1 MSRLKRL
8 LELDMAITA
17 ALVIALMLS
26 LYAGAYTAVVIE
38 RNETH
43 LTNAGL
49 SDVYLERKGPSI
61 SGMAI
66 LRPMEAIKI
75 GGDENVTAQGIW

>member
-1 MSRLKRL
+1 MQLKKI
-8 LELDMAITA
+8 LELDAVITA
-17 ALVIALMLS
+17 VLVIALILS
-26 LYAGAYTAVVIE
+26 LYTGAYTAVIVE

-49 SDVYLERKGPSI
+49 SDVYLERKSPSI

-66 LRPMEAIKI
+66 LGPRQALEI
-75 GGDENVTAQGIW
+75 GGEENVTAQGIW